1 MFCPKC
7 GQQSSDEVR
16 FCPKCGLQLA
26 GLPAYVAANEVTEG
40 GAPAPP
46 APLMTARR
54 RGIRRGAKLMFFAAV
69 VLPAAALL
77 AFEGD
82 APGPLLLVCTLGLAG
97 LLWMVYSWLF
107 NDNTVPVADRKT
119 RKADRA
125 ARRRERDLAAAA
137 PRPALDSPQFTPASL
152 FDQRRGN
159 TAEMYQPPAVTEHTT
174 KLLDKDS

>member
-16 FCPKCGLQLA
+16 FCPRCGLPLA
-26 GLPAYVAANEVTEG
+26 GLAAYVASDGQAAPD
-40 GAPAPP
+40 APAPR

-54 RGIRRGAKLMFFAAV
+54 RGVRRGAKLMFFSGV
-69 VLPAAALL
+69 LLPAAALL

-82 APGPLLLVCTLGLAG
+82 APGPLLLVCTAGLAG

-107 NDNTVPVADRKT
+107 NDNVLPVGR
-119 RKADRA
+119 R
-125 ARRRERDLAAAA
+125 ARRKDLAAARDSAALGAAQFVPA
-137 PRPALDSPQFTPASL
+137 PL
-152 FDQRRGN
+152 FSRQRGN
-159 TAEMYQPPAVTEHTT
+159 TAEIYQPPSVTENTT